1 MSLYERPSIE
11 FSRRS
16 FSDGEDDRCRNIKTL
31 FNVESPANL
40 DEIRAGGKP
49 SVCEK
54 GQWIQ
59 KSLKGESGG
68 IQSGGGGDNSNHP
81 KVAGVSDDKDSFT

>member
-1 MSLYERPSIE
+1 MC
-11 FSRRS
+11 RS
-16 FSDGEDDRCRNIKTL
+16 IKTL
-31 FNVESPANL
+31 FNFELPANL

-59 KSLKGESGG
+59 KSLKCESGG
-68 IQSGGGGDNSNHP
+68 IQSGGRGYDSNHP
-81 KVAGVSDDKDSFT
+81 KVAGVSDDKGPFT